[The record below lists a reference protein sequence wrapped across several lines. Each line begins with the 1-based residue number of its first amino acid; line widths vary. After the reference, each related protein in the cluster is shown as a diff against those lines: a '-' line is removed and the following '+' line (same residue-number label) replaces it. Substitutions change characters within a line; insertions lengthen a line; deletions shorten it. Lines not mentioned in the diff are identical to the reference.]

1 MYARPGN
8 MTRSGVRGVFDR
20 LRADRMRGRDCL
32 RLFAAQGGV
41 LTLLQ
46 AASMVL
52 AASALA
58 QTNTCDEFKAVLAA
72 RIESSGVRG
81 YSLETVKSGTPVPP
95 DAKVIG
101 TCESGARNVIYRRW
115 GAARAAP
122 ASASAAEPAST
133 ARPTAVPIEPNRRVP
148 GAPAERAVRPSPTS
162 APNTAPPPVSP
173 STQAALVAPAPVRA
187 PEKTPTRRHGRS
199 RSGPRR
205 RPRCRAASAGQRRQC
220 CAGQGPVGTTG
231 LRGHRRKLAMARGAG
246 AVDCRGTCL
255 GLA

>member
-1 MYARPGN
+1 
-8 MTRSGVRGVFDR
+8 
-20 LRADRMRGRDCL
+20 MRGRDCL

-81 YSLETVKSGTPVPP
+81 YSLETVKAGTPVPP

-162 APNTAPPPVSP
+162 APNTAPPPSSS

-187 PEKTPTRRHGRS
+187 PEKPLPGGTGEAEAGRAVDRAAAPPALANAGS
-199 RSGPRR
+199 AVRVKAPLAQQASEVIAENWRWLGALVLLTVVVLVWVWRNYLSPYDKAGLPRGPR
-205 RPRCRAASAGQRRQC
+205 
-220 CAGQGPVGTTG
+220 
-231 LRGHRRKLAMARGAG
+231 L
-246 AVDCRGTCL
+246 
-255 GLA
+255 